1 MGIEPLRRSI
11 SRYSAEAVSRV
22 WMISRLSLC
31 RATARRRHSKAAGTK
46 AIAREME
53 LTIEAMERGKDA
65 PIPFAELIEVTEAT
79 FAVEEAIRTQR
90 TVCLDAGAADSS
102 GAR

>member
-1 MGIEPLRRSI
+1 
-11 SRYSAEAVSRV
+11 
-22 WMISRLSLC
+22 
-31 RATARRRHSKAAGTK
+31 
-46 AIAREME
+46 ME